1 MSAAVFQ
8 QAVAAFQAGDMAEA
22 QRQVGRVLAAQPRQP
37 DALHLAALI
46 SRQLGRQLEALQQFE
61 ASLRASP
68 HQPVVLSNLGN
79 LLRDLGR
86 HEEAEQRYRRAVELM
101 PRLAD
106 AWYQRGLLAMERH
119 QPGEAISH
127 LSKARE
133 LDVQPR
139 VLVAL
144 ASAQL
149 EAGKPAD
156 ALLTAREF
164 GRIAPT
170 DARAVALE
178 ARALSLLEDRGA
190 ARVRLQAALGQVD
203 DPASLHHELGLL
215 ALEEGNAGE
224 AMACFRAAVHARPEF
239 IDAHRALNR
248 LQWEAGEAAFTES
261 YRQALEQAP
270 TFAPLH
276 HHLAAACIASGDEAA
291 ATEVLERALDLAGPD
306 PFLLHGLAVQHL
318 KGGDFARAR
327 AGFDRA
333 LAARPDELR
342 FLIDRANLALRE
354 AEPEVA
360 QQSIGRA
367 LQVSPH
373 HQEAWAYQGILW
385 RLSGDARHDWLND
398 YERLLR
404 DYELPVPPGF
414 TSVAEFMQ
422 ALASELVG
430 RHTAVRQPLDQSVR
444 HGTQTT
450 GVLLDDPHPL
460 LAALRSA
467 IDTCLQDYLAGL
479 KPEAGHPLRSR
490 LGRGAR
496 FAGSWSVSLGGEGYH
511 ANHVHPLGWLS
522 CCTYV
527 ALPEAIGSGDD
538 DRRGWIK
545 FGETALGLPGQEQ
558 VARAIQ
564 PRVGHCVFFPAY
576 FWHGTYP
583 FADQGRRLTVPCD
596 FEPA

>member
-22 QRQVGRVLAAQPRQP
+22 QRQVGKVLAAQPRQP

-46 SRQLGRQLEALQQFE
+46 SRQLGRPLEALQQFE

-101 PRLAD
+101 PHFAD

-127 LSKARE
+127 LSTARD
-133 LDVQPR
+133 LDAQPR
-139 VLVAL
+139 VLVAM

-149 EAGKPAD
+149 EAGKPTD
-156 ALLTAREF
+156 ALLTARDF
-164 GRIAPT
+164 RRVAPT

-178 ARALSLLEDRGA
+178 ARALARLGDETA
-190 ARVRLQAALGQVD
+190 AQLPLQAALSKVD

-215 ALEEGNAGE
+215 ALEQNDAEK
-224 AMACFRAAVHARPEF
+224 AMDCFRAAIRTRPDF

-248 LQWEAGEAAFTES
+248 LQWEGGDAAFMES
-261 YRQALEQAP
+261 YRQALEQSPAS
-270 TFAPLH
+270 APLH
-276 HHLAAACIASGDEAA
+276 HNLAAACIASGDEAA
-291 ATEVLERALDLAGPD
+291 ATGVLERALDLAGPD

-327 AGFDRA
+327 EGFDRA
-333 LAARPDELR
+333 LAVRPDDIR

-354 AEPEVA
+354 QHPEAA
-360 QQSIGRA
+360 QQAITRA
-367 LQVSPH
+367 LTVSPR

-385 RLSGDARHDWLND
+385 RLAGDARHDWLND
-398 YERLLR
+398 YDRLLR

-414 TSVAEFMQ
+414 PSLEEFMQ
-422 ALASELVG
+422 ALAAELVG

-460 LAALRSA
+460 LVALRSA
-467 IDTCLQDYLAGL
+467 IDACLKDYLGGIKRAA
-479 KPEAGHPLRSR
+479 EHPLLSR

-496 FAGSWSVSLGGEGYH
+496 FAGSWSVSLGGDGYH

-527 ALPEAIGSGDD
+527 MLPDAIGLGGE

-545 FGETALGLPGQEQ
+545 FGETALGLDEQEQ

-583 FADQGRRLTVPCD
+583 FEEAGRRMTVPCD
-596 FEPA
+596 FEPG